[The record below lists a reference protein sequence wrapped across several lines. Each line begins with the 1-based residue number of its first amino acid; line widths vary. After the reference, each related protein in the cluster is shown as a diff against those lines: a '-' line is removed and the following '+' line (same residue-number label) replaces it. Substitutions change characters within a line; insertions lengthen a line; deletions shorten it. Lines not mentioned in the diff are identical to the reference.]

1 MDGKKGAIIRI
12 AVLAITTINAILTAS
27 GRNPIPFDESAFT
40 ECLAYIINGV
50 CAVWAWYKNNN
61 MTKEAIEGSALT
73 KALKAKNNRNKRY
86 KVSTSQKNP
95 S

>member
-40 ECLAYIINGV
+40 ECFAYIINGV
-50 CAVWAWYKNNN
+50 CAVWAWWRNND
-61 MTKEAIEGSALT
+61 MTKEAEEGTALT
-73 KALKAKNNRNKRY
+73 KALKVKNN
-86 KVSTSQKNP
+86 
-95 S
+95 

>member
-40 ECLAYIINGV
+40 ECLSYIISGIA
-50 CAVWAWYKNNN
+50 AVWAWYKNNDL
-61 MTKEAIEGSALT
+61 TREATEGTALT
-73 KALKAKNNRNKRY
+73 KALKAKNN
-86 KVSTSQKNP
+86 
-95 S
+95 

>member
-40 ECLAYIINGV
+40 ECLSYIISGIA
-50 CAVWAWYKNNN
+50 AVWAWYKNNDL
-61 MTKEAIEGSALT
+61 TREATEGTALT
-73 KALKAKNNRNKRY
+73 KALKAKNK
-86 KVSTSQKNP
+86 
-95 S
+95 

>member
-27 GRNPIPFDESAFT
+27 GKNPIPFDESAFT

-50 CAVWAWYKNNN
+50 CAVWAWWKNNN

-73 KALKAKNNRNKRY
+73 RALKAKNN
-86 KVSTSQKNP
+86 
-95 S
+95 

>member
-27 GRNPIPFDESAFT
+27 GKNPIPFDESAFT

-50 CAVWAWYKNNN
+50 CAVWAWWKNSD
-61 MTKEAIEGSALT
+61 MTIEAEAGTRLTHQLKEQKKAVT
-73 KALKAKNNRNKRY
+73 KK
-86 KVSTSQKNP
+86 
-95 S
+95 